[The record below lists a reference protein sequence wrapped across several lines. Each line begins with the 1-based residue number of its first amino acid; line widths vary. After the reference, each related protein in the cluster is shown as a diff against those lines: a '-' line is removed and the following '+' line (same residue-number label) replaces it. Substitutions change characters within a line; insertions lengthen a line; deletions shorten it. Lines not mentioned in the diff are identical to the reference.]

1 MPSRITIAI
10 ATVLVLT
17 AIGTLHVYWT
27 RTPQYTLL
35 HIFNAYATAD
45 HEAVA
50 VYIEKEQPLKKRLH
64 VQRRTENVIRHL
76 ADLQNETLA
85 RAYRVTVEESR
96 IDGKNAELLVRLN
109 HIAYRLTFR
118 EQNDG
123 RWKLMEFD
131 EREAFLAHAIRHI
144 RHDPLFALAR
154 L

>member
-10 ATVLVLT
+10 ATVLVFT

-35 HIFNAYATAD
+35 HIFNVYATAD

-50 VYIEKEQPLKKRLH
+50 VYIEKEWPLKKRLH

>member
-10 ATVLVLT
+10 ATVLVFT

-35 HIFNAYATAD
+35 HIFNVYATAD

-85 RAYRVTVEESR
+85 RAYRVTVEASR
-96 IDGKNAELLVRLN
+96 IEGTTATLRIKVGEMPYQLRFDEQIDGS
-109 HIAYRLTFR
+109 
-118 EQNDG
+118 
-123 RWKLMEFD
+123 WKLLDFED
-131 EREAFLAHAIRHI
+131 RQAFSELVMKAMTPNH
-144 RHDPLFALAR
+144 FMVFAR